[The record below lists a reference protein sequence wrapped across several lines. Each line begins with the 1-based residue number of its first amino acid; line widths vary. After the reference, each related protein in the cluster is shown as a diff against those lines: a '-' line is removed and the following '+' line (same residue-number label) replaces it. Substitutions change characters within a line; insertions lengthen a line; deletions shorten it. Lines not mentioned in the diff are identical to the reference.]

1 MRRREIGS
9 LGREIG
15 GEQAQQLRLPVDVGL
30 GEDLLERV
38 ARRADRDAEP
48 VRGVRNPARLVSR

>member
-30 GEDLLERV
+30 GERS
-38 ARRADRDAEP
+38 A
-48 VRGVRNPARLVSR
+48 